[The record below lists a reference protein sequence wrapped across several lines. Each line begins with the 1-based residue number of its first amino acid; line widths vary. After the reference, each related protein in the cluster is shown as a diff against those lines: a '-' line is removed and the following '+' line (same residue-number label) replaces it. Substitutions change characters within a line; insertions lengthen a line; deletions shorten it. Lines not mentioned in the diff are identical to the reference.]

1 MKNTKLSLL
10 VKNGKLSLGTK
21 EECMQSQIK
30 KYYNRIES
38 DEYSV
43 TLKSKNKTSPQNIV
57 KYKRH
62 RHMNIGLI
70 FFGTIFIYLC
80 IYGVR
85 YFTTEKVSLYEVVAG
100 SVTQN
105 NTYQSLAIRKEVVV
119 SAAQNG
125 YINYFPKE
133 AEKIS
138 PKSLIYSLDATG
150 DFYHS
155 LVKNADKTAIFQK
168 DNKKELNDMLLS
180 FQKAYS
186 GQEFYQVYQ
195 MKDDIQAKLI
205 QMLTFPDKT
214 NVQNNSAQVQGVV
227 PVYGQG
233 TGVIVYSVDNMED
246 RTSSTV
252 SENDFKKELYSK
264 VNLKGKEKIAAGE
277 PVYKLVTDDNWEIM
291 IPADERL
298 YQSLKKETYLQVR
311 FLADGKKA
319 WGQVSFQTVNQNQYL
334 VLSFNNSVS
343 RYAKERFLD
352 VELFIDTIH
361 GLKVANSCIVEKDFF
376 VVPEQ
381 YITKGGSSNGEG
393 ILVEKANQSGKKD
406 VQFIPVTVYKR
417 DNKQCYISN
426 EDLQSGMLLYN
437 KSDQDTYQ
445 LKTKKKLKGV
455 YNMNKGYA
463 VFRLADIL
471 YKGKDYTILSLNTE
485 YGVSL
490 YDHIALE
497 GDKIKEGQFNQ

>member
-1 MKNTKLSLL
+1 
-10 VKNGKLSLGTK
+10 
-21 EECMQSQIK
+21 
-30 KYYNRIES
+30 
-38 DEYSV
+38 
-43 TLKSKNKTSPQNIV
+43 
-57 KYKRH
+57 
-62 RHMNIGLI
+62 MNIGLI

-85 YFTTEKVSLYEVVAG
+85 YFTSEKVSLYEVVAG

-105 NTYQSLAIRKEVVV
+105 NTYQALAIRKEVVF
-119 SAAQNG
+119 SATQNG

-133 AEKIS
+133 SEKIS
-138 PKSLIYSLDATG
+138 PKSLIYSLDSTG

-180 FQKAYS
+180 FQKSYS
-186 GQEFYQVYQ
+186 AQEFYQVYQ
-195 MKDDIQAKLI
+195 MKDDLQAKLI
-205 QMLTFPDKT
+205 QMLTFPDKS
-214 NVQNNSAQVQGVV
+214 NVQNNGVKVEGVV

-246 RTSSTV
+246 RTTSTIKE
-252 SENDFKKELYSK
+252 SDFKKENYTK
-264 VNLKGKEKIAAGE
+264 VNLKGKEKIAVGE
-277 PVYKLVTDDNWEIM
+277 PVYKLITDDNWELM
-291 IPADERL
+291 IPASEQL

-319 WGQVSFQTVNQNQYL
+319 WGQIQFQTIDHQRYL
-334 VLSFNNSVS
+334 VMSFNNSMS

-376 VVPEQ
+376 VIPEQ
-381 YITKGGSSNGEG
+381 YITKGGSGNGDG
-393 ILVEKANQSGKKD
+393 LLIEKTNQSGKKE
-406 VQFIPVTVYKR
+406 VQFIPVTVYKKE
-417 DNKQCYISN
+417 NKQCYIAGD
-426 EDLQSGMLLYN
+426 DLESGMLIYN
-437 KSDQDTYQ
+437 KSEQDTYH
-445 LKTKKKLKGV
+445 LNATKKLKGV
-455 YNMNKGYA
+455 YSMNKGYA

-471 YKGKDYTILSLNTE
+471 YKGKDYTILSTNTE

-497 GDKIKEGQFNQ
+497 GKKIKEGQFNQ